1 MVELL
6 LIAAISLG
14 TSEHCTGADLSY
26 GCIDGSISD
35 DGAVLDGSLQRH
47 DGGDNSIDIDGGG
60 ADDETLPYCARKT
73 AERCDFEFSIVPAPS
88 TGVTLADIAAFRA
101 DPGTVET
108 EPSGWA
114 VIGLTTNAI
123 STAATHTVDGILLGQ
138 PATVRFTP
146 VSWSWDYGDG
156 GTATTATGGRHW
168 AVLGVPEF
176 DPTPTGHVFAQR
188 GTYTVSVSVDF
199 LVEYRVGAGAW
210 TRIPGILTLP
220 AAAPAALRAVG
231 ARTVL
236 VAEDCT
242 ENPRGPGC

>member
-1 MVELL
+1 MLEVIVLAMAL
-6 LIAAISLG
+6 GCQSLSQFHG
-14 TSEHCTGADLSY
+14 DCS
-26 GCIDGSISD
+26 IDGSISD

-60 ADDETLPYCARKT
+60 GVDDETLPYCARKT
-73 AERCDFEFSIVPAPS
+73 AERCDFEFSIIPAPS
-88 TGVTLADIAAFRA
+88 TGVTLADVAAFRA

-123 STAATHTVDGILLGQ
+123 STATTHTVDGILLGQ

-146 VSWSWDYGDG
+146 ISWSWDYGDG

-220 AAAPAALRAVG
+220 AAAPTALRAVG